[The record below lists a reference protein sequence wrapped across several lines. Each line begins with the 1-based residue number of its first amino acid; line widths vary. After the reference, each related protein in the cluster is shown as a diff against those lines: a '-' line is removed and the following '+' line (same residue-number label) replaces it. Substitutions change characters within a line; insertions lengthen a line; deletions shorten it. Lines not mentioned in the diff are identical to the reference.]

1 MRIQALSSVLALM
14 LMPFAHGQHL
24 VRRTSSV
31 EFAGLTHQQ
40 LTKRIFDGE
49 REMIAGLGDAKPLVE
64 TYFQSLWPGIN
75 AQSPIDDAYFLSKV
89 DFTRGFKESGD
100 GRRGYQ
106 TFLFGQ
112 SRASRKVRLNNGDK
126 GEVYP
131 DGYLDM
137 LFIDLEDF
145 DADTYDLTYL
155 QETTSGKRECL
166 LFSVRPKVPSS
177 PGRFKGQIWV
187 ETSNFKIVRIRGTF
201 TPVLLD
207 HLRLRRFFG
216 IGSVPLFF
224 HFDSTREE
232 VAQGTWL
239 PSYSY
244 FDENRTWQQID
255 KNAPTDLHYR
265 GHIFIWGYK
274 NASDGDNTDLN
285 NTPDIITRLENERL
299 LATPGV
305 VEDGLDAI
313 VRRILAA
320 NAMNVPDIDC
330 RVLLTTP
337 TEIFN
342 VGHTIILSRGLLNIL
357 PNDSVIP
364 VLLAHEIADM
374 LFRKF
379 GISPLSSPA
388 LWQKAIAMTDKAGY
402 SNGVPY
408 TSLLLSQLAQHSK
421 SIPNLVRAR
430 FSPSLLDI
438 ARGLS
443 ASSPTLI
450 SGKSA
455 SALVL
460 RGRYTINSW
469 SGSLELQRTP
479 GGEVSAKSFP

>member
-1 MRIQALSSVLALM
+1 MRIQALSSVLVLM

-24 VRRTSSV
+24 VSRTSSV

-49 REMIAGLGDAKPLVE
+49 REMIAGLGDANPLLE

-75 AQSPIDDAYFLSKV
+75 AQSPIDDAYFLSAV

-112 SRASRKVRLNNGDK
+112 NRVSRKVRLNNGDK
-126 GEVYP
+126 VPVYP

-137 LFIDLEDF
+137 LFVDLEDF
-145 DADTYDLTYL
+145 DADTYNLADLQKATW
-155 QETTSGKRECL
+155 GNRECL
-166 LFSVRPKVPSS
+166 VFSVRPKMPTT

-201 TPVLLD
+201 TPVVLG
-207 HLRLRRFFG
+207 HMGLRRFFG
-216 IGSVPLFF
+216 IGGIPLYF
-224 HFDSTREE
+224 HFDSTRQE
-232 VAQGTWL
+232 VAPGTWL

-244 FDENRTWQQID
+244 FDENRTWRQID
-255 KNAPTDLHYR
+255 KNASTDLHYR
-265 GHIFIWGYK
+265 GHIFIWGLK
-274 NASDGDNTDLN
+274 GTSDGDNTDLD
-285 NTPDIITRLENERL
+285 NTPDTIARLENERL

-320 NAMNVPDIDC
+320 NEMTVSDIDC

-364 VLLAHEIADM
+364 VLLAREIADM
-374 LFRKF
+374 LFRE
-379 GISPLSSPA
+379 SELSSQNSA
-388 LWQKAIAMTDKAGY
+388 LLWQKAIAMSDKAGY

-421 SIPNLVRAR
+421 CIPNLVRAR